1 MIIAP
6 EQRWFELETENI
18 IIKNIIMLF
27 LWYRINN
34 NNNKY
39 TVSLVID
46 TFWRFSSYFLFAC
59 LNDQTW

>member
-46 TFWRFSSYFLFAC
+46 TF
-59 LNDQTW
+59 